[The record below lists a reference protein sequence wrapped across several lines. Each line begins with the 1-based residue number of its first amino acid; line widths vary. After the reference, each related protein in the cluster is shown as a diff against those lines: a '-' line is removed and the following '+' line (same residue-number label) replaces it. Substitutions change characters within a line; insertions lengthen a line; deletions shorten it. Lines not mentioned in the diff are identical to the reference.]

1 MVLLVVAE
9 LLTSFGTTLVVINT
23 MSLRHEL
30 TPDNLQGRVTAFLQ
44 LTIWVGAPVGIAL
57 STALAGRIGA
67 MPILVAMGGIV
78 LLLVGMGAF
87 TPVRVPHPEVN

>member
-57 STALAGRIGA
+57 PTGRIGA